1 VTRSPSNA
9 SGAAEAQKLCVAQI
23 LPALQEGGV
32 ERGTLEISEALIR
45 RGHRSLVISAGGGM
59 VEALLSH
66 GAEHV
71 QMAVGKKSPWTFRLV
86 PRLRRLLVEAQ
97 VDILHA
103 RSRFPAWLAF
113 LAWRGLPPAGRPR
126 FVTTVHGFY
135 SVSAYSAVM
144 TRGERVIAVS
154 NAVRGYLL
162 DNYRRIDP
170 ERIEVIH
177 RGVDDAV
184 FYPQYRPHP
193 DWTSR
198 WASMYPALEGRVVV
212 TLAGRLSRLKGHDDF
227 IEVIA
232 RLAGEG
238 LPVHGLVVGDD
249 TGKRHRYAASLKAT
263 VEHRGLPVTFTGRRD
278 DLRDIFAAAD
288 VVVSLSRKPES
299 FGRTVLEAL
308 ALGVPVV
315 GYDHGGVGEILNACF
330 PQGAVP
336 PGDLHA
342 VVKTILGIHTQ
353 KMKVKTRNPFP
364 LEHMLESTLRL
375 YEKLTRISH
384 QAARN

>member
-1 VTRSPSNA
+1 VIHAASNA
-9 SGAAEAQKLCVAQI
+9 GGATEGQKLCVAQI

-32 ERGTLEISEALIR
+32 ERGTLEISEALTR
-45 RGHRSLVISAGGGM
+45 CGHRSLVISAGGGM
-59 VEALLSH
+59 VEALLSR
-66 GAEHV
+66 GAEHI
-71 QMAVGKKSPWTFRLV
+71 QMAVGEKSPWTFRLV

-113 LAWRGLPPAGRPR
+113 LAWRGLPRAGRPR
-126 FVTTVHGFY
+126 FVTTVHGLY
-135 SVSAYSAVM
+135 SVNPYSAVM

-154 NAVRGYLL
+154 NAVRRYLL
-162 DNYRRIDP
+162 DNYPGLDP

-184 FYPQYRPHP
+184 FYPEYRPHP

-198 WASMYPALEGRVVV
+198 WASMVPALEGRVVV
-212 TLAGRLSRLKGHDDF
+212 TLAGRLTRLKGHEDF
-227 IEVIA
+227 IEIIA

-249 TGKRHRYAASLKAT
+249 MGKRRRYAASLKAE
-263 VEHRGLPVTFTGRRD
+263 VARRGLPVTFTGRRD
-278 DLRDIFAAAD
+278 DLRDIFATTD
-288 VVVSLSRKPES
+288 VVVSLSRRPES

-315 GYDHGGVGEILNACF
+315 GYAHGGVGEILNACF

-336 PGDLHA
+336 PGDLPA

-353 KMKVKTRNPFP
+353 NLKVQTRNPFP
-364 LEHMLESTLRL
+364 LDHMLKTTLRL
-375 YEKLTRISH
+375 YEKLTRIS
-384 QAARN
+384 Q

>member
-1 VTRSPSNA
+1 MIDFVSNA
-9 SGAAEAQKLCVAQI
+9 GGATEGQKLCVAQI

-32 ERGTLEISEALIR
+32 ERGTLEISEALTR
-45 RGHRSLVISAGGGM
+45 RGHRSLVISAGGSM

-66 GAEHV
+66 GADHV
-71 QMAVGKKSPWTFRLV
+71 QMAVGDKSPWTFRLV
-86 PRLRRLLVEAQ
+86 PELRRLLVEAQ

-126 FVTTVHGFY
+126 FVTTVHGLY
-135 SVSAYSAVM
+135 SVNAYSAVM

-154 NAVRGYLL
+154 NAVRRYLL
-162 DNYRRIDP
+162 DNYRRLDP

-184 FYPQYRPHP
+184 FYPEYRPNP

-198 WASMYPALEGRVVV
+198 WASVYPALKGRVVV
-212 TLAGRLSRLKGHDDF
+212 TLAGRLTRLKGHEDF
-227 IEVIA
+227 IELIA
-232 RLAGEG
+232 RLSGEG

-249 TGKRHRYAASLKAT
+249 MGKRQRYAASLKAS
-263 VEHRGLPVTFTGRRD
+263 VARRDLPITFTGRRG
-278 DLRDIFAAAD
+278 DLRDIFATTD

-315 GYDHGGVGEILNACF
+315 GYDHGGVGEILKACF

-336 PGDLHA
+336 PGDLQA
-342 VVKTILGIHTQ
+342 VVETILAIHTQ
-353 KMKVKTRNPFP
+353 NLKVQTRNPFP
-364 LEHMLESTLRL
+364 LDHMLEATLRI
-375 YEKLTRISH
+375 YEKLS
-384 QAARN
+384 AA

>member
-1 VTRSPSNA
+1 MIDFVSNA
-9 SGAAEAQKLCVAQI
+9 GGATEGQKLCVAQI

-32 ERGTLEISEALIR
+32 ERGTLEISEALSR
-45 RGHRSLVISAGGGM
+45 RGHRSLVISAGGSM

-66 GAEHV
+66 GADHV
-71 QMAVGKKSPWTFRLV
+71 QMAVGDKSLWTFRLV
-86 PRLRRLLVEAQ
+86 PELRRLLVEAQ

-113 LAWRGLPPAGRPR
+113 VAWRGLSPADRPR
-126 FVTTVHGFY
+126 FVTTVHGLY

-154 NAVRGYLL
+154 NAVRRYLL
-162 DNYRRIDP
+162 DNYRRLDP

-184 FYPQYRPHP
+184 FYPEYRPHP

-198 WASMYPALEGRVVV
+198 WASVYPALKGRVVV
-212 TLAGRLSRLKGHDDF
+212 TLAGRLTRLKGHEDF
-227 IEVIA
+227 IELIA
-232 RLAGEG
+232 RLSGKG

-249 TGKRHRYAASLKAT
+249 MGKRRRYAASLKAS
-263 VEHRGLPVTFTGRRD
+263 VARRDLPITFTGRRG
-278 DLRDIFAAAD
+278 DLRDIFATSD

-336 PGDLHA
+336 PGDLQA

-353 KMKVKTRNPFP
+353 NLKVQTRNPFP
-364 LEHMLESTLRL
+364 LDHMLEATLRI
-375 YEKLTRISH
+375 YEKLSTT
-384 QAARN
+384 